1 VQTIDTVNGVCS
13 TPSACAGILGESCT
27 SAADAT
33 QAEADACSA
42 ADLAD
47 AAADPWQ
54 NAEAGEHN
62 CKAAGQCTYS
72 LYAGREYGGQTVAV
86 SCAAAARD
94 AGACCDQDIRNYYST
109 STATQ
114 GAV

>member
-1 VQTIDTVNGVCS
+1 MQTIDTVNGVCS
-13 TPSACAGILGESCT
+13 TPSACVGILGESCN

-54 NAEAGEHN
+54 NAETGEQN

-94 AGACCDQDIRNYYST
+94 AGTCCDQDIRNYYST